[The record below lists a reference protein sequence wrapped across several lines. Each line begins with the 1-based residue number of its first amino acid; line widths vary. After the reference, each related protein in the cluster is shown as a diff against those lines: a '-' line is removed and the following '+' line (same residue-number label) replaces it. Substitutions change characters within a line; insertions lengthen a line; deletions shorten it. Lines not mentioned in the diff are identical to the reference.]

1 MPVLKLYPNGLTGGV
16 RPHTRKKKEEEKEE
30 EKEEKPSPRD
40 ECKGWSLKSSRSNTR
55 FLYSV
60 QAGDLPR
67 TTPGKPPREGA
78 PVPAEPLVGLAL
90 SLTVRDCPPTHEEW
104 KDLCHNLFKRL
115 RRKGLYRL
123 HWLTEWQRRGVPHL
137 HAAVWFRLAD
147 LLALGRKMGLDV
159 STPLLVS
166 SLIACLV
173 TSDWLQVSAPF
184 RSVTQSQHVKPITG
198 ELGWLQYLSKHA
210 SRGAA
215 HYQRA
220 LGTIPTG
227 WQKTGRMWGHIGEWP
242 TCEPLALE
250 LHMQDWY
257 SFRRIVRAWR
267 LAQARQQGGSRRIRS
282 ARRMLQCAD
291 PALSRVRGVSE
302 WIDLELGKRITDWL
316 KADELKREKDLD
328 DWGKMLGLWADPIR
342 CTYNHLIFMN
352 LTHTRWFDSSCG

>member
-16 RPHTRKKKEEEKEE
+16 RPCTRNTQ
-30 EKEEKPSPRD
+30 PPPLRD

-60 QAGDLPR
+60 QAAGLPQ
-67 TTPGKPPREGA
+67 TASGET
-78 PVPAEPLVGLAL
+78 LVGLAL
-90 SLTVRDCPPTHEEW
+90 SLTVRDCPATHEEW
-104 KDLCHNLFKRL
+104 LGIRRAFVERL
-115 RRKGLYRL
+115 RRKGSFRL
-123 HWLTEWQRRGVPHL
+123 HWLTEWQKRGAPHL

-147 LLALGRKMGLDV
+147 LLALGCKMGLNV

-220 LGTIPTG
+220 LGTIPAG
-227 WQKTGRMWGHIGEWP
+227 WQKTGRMWGYLGEWP
-242 TCEPLALE
+242 TREPLALE
-250 LHMQDWY
+250 LDMHGWY

-267 LAQARQQGGSRRIRS
+267 VAQARQQPDSRRIRS
-282 ARRMLQCAD
+282 ARRMLHCAD

-302 WIDLELGKRITDWL
+302 WIDMETGLQVVQWL
-316 KADELKREKDLD
+316 ALVGHSVISE
-328 DWGKMLGLWADPIR
+328 G
-342 CTYNHLIFMN
+342 
-352 LTHTRWFDSSCG
+352 